1 MPVRYTAQV
10 ATPSVMPPYGDAVEV
25 ASQAVE
31 RPFYL
36 LKEVKISEFSGGT
49 HTFTIGYNDINDLI
63 HNELYD
69 PGFSVHYTV
78 SSGKYEYN
86 NRLHRYDV
94 TTRLYEG
101 REIVCAERTRTVRRI
116 EYVRQ
121 DLCGHRVAYRGD
133 VGL

>member
-1 MPVRYTAQV
+1 ML
-10 ATPSVMPPYGDAVEV
+10 SEV

-69 PGFSVHYTV
+69 PGFSCA
-78 SSGKYEYN
+78 
-86 NRLHRYDV
+86 LHRF
-94 TTRLYEG
+94 
-101 REIVCAERTRTVRRI
+101 VR
-116 EYVRQ
+116 
-121 DLCGHRVAYRGD
+121 
-133 VGL
+133 